1 MLLTKEE
8 QVLFAKRFCEETVD
22 GFSPTREEN
31 TVTYSLDEIKWK
43 FTVTRFGSLSIQ
55 IKESGKTIS
64 KSAYGLYPQYKSI
77 GDSVSRWRQIV
88 ARKMNLDY
96 RK

>member
-1 MLLTKEE
+1 MLTQEERSLYAELFSKE
-8 QVLFAKRFCEETVD
+8 VID
-22 GFSPTREEN
+22 GFKPKRKEN
-31 TVTYSLDEIKWK
+31 TVIYSLDEIEWK

-55 IKESGKTIS
+55 IEESGKTIS
-64 KSAYGLYPQYKSI
+64 KSAYGLYPQHKSI
-77 GDSVSRWRQIV
+77 DLSVSRWRQIV